1 MTVLDYAGRM
11 LDCGK
16 VRRLRESLGLNQVQA
31 AALAGLKAGRQ
42 QWNDIESGR
51 RANIQLDTL
60 GRIAE
65 ALKVDPS
72 ELLKPRKRS
81 KK

>member
-1 MTVLDYAGRM
+1 MTVLDYAIRM

-16 VRRLRESLGLNQVQA
+16 VRKIREALGLTQVEA
-31 AALAGLKAGRQ
+31 ANLAGLKSGRQ

-60 GRIAE
+60 GRIAA
-65 ALKVDPS
+65 ALKVDPA
-72 ELLKPRKRS
+72 ELLKPARRG